1 MIPVLF
7 TTSLAISKAFLVFAD
22 ILNDSIRFIKFK
34 TFNLIPE
41 LIFTSALSIF
51 LHKLY
56 KDTFKV
62 FA

>member
-1 MIPVLF
+1 MIPVSF
-7 TTSLAISKAFLVFAD
+7 TTSLAISKAFLVFD
-22 ILNDSIRFIKFK
+22 EILNDSIRFIKFE

-41 LIFTSALSIF
+41 LIFTSDLSSS

-56 KDTFKV
+56 KDILRV